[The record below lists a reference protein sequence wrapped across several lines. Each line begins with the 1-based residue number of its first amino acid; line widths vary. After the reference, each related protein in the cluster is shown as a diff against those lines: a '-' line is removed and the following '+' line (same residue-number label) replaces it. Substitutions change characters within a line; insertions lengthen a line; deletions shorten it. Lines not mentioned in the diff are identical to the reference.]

1 MRVTRFI
8 VDQGPPRWEK
18 YHACIPGATTRVLGH
33 LIAPDGDFVGELD
46 IACIQDPTLDGEATT
61 SAARAWE
68 DGAVLFI
75 RDPMPVL
82 VIGTEILH
90 GPIIREALA
99 RHGVTV

>member
-1 MRVTRFI
+1 M
-8 VDQGPPRWEK
+8 VDHGAVRWEK

-33 LIAPDGDFVGELD
+33 LIAPDGDFIGELD
-46 IACIQDPTLDGEATT
+46 VACIRDRVLDADVITRAT
-61 SAARAWE
+61 RIWE

>member
-1 MRVTRFI
+1 V
-8 VDQGPPRWEK
+8 VHVGAPRWER

-46 IACIQDPTLDGEATT
+46 VACLRDQVLDADMVTRAT
-61 SAARAWE
+61 SAWE
-68 DGAVLFI
+68 NGTVLFV

-82 VIGTEILH
+82 VIGTEILR

-99 RHGVTV
+99 RHGVTI